1 MYLGVN
7 LRELRLKNGLT
18 QEQLA
23 FELGVSAQ
31 SISRWENGS
40 TYPDITMLP
49 VIASYF
55 EVSIDTLMGYAKTCT
70 REERE
75 QFFQDLHGFNAHDR
89 IEMYRQMLKKYP
101 NDTILQFGLSG
112 VLYGIW
118 KNSHDRDIERELYF
132 LCHRI
137 LHSGDTGIQ
146 CGAKRCL
153 AFIAKKNGDMEQ
165 AMRYVNELPSM
176 LCGREI
182 MAKQILDGSSFREA
196 VEEYL
201 NNYQ

>member
-1 MYLGVN
+1 MYLGIN

-23 FELGVSAQ
+23 YDLGVSAQ

-55 EVSIDTLMGYAKTCT
+55 EVSIDTLMGYAKMCT
-70 REERE
+70 TEERE
-75 QFFQDLHGFNAHDR
+75 QFFQDLNGFSEQER
-89 IEMYRQMLKKYP
+89 IVMYRQMLIKYP
-101 NDTILQFGLSG
+101 NDAILQFGLSG

-118 KNSHDRDIERELYF
+118 KNGNDRDVERELYF

-137 LHSGDTGIQ
+137 LHSDNIGIQ

-153 AFIAKKNGDMEQ
+153 AFIAKKNGDIEQ
-165 AMRYVNELPSM
+165 AMKYVNELPSI

-182 MAKQILDGSSFREA
+182 MAKQILDGVSFREA
-196 VEEYL
+196 VEAYL
-201 NNYQ
+201 NNNK